1 MKTSVTKKESP
12 GNLEEILRVKPKVE
26 RIYQAM
32 QYTGENMYDIYR
44 LFRKYSIKFNVNNDS
59 DVYPTLDIT
68 HQDSSYMLLADHYVV
83 YSYPFN
89 TDFDDTK
96 CEKLRIL
103 SIGLELREIQNKYKI
118 LNFNRSR
125 ATVTLEP
132 HNSGDIRALLLSPGN
147 VNIFV
152 DLFITHGNNA
162 RISKHWGRL
171 YLRLARWYHETIM
184 VDEGTYIVLD
194 FRSDGSVS
202 ILDYNLSPKT
212 LQEKYEIFK

>member
-1 MKTSVTKKESP
+1 MK
-12 GNLEEILRVKPKVE
+12 GLIDVKPKVE
-26 RIYQAM
+26 RLYQAM

-44 LFRKYSIKFNVNNDS
+44 LFRKHSIKFNVNNDS

-68 HQDSSYMLLADHYVV
+68 HQDSSYMLLADRYIV

-89 TDFDDTK
+89 KDFDDTK
-96 CEKLRIL
+96 CQKLRIL
-103 SIGLELREIQNKYKI
+103 SIGLELSDIQNEYKI
-118 LNFNRSR
+118 VDFNRSR
-125 ATVTLEP
+125 AIVTLEP
-132 HNSGDIRALLLSPGN
+132 PKSGDIKALLLSPEN
-147 VNIFV
+147 LDIFV
-152 DLFITHGNNA
+152 DLFITHGNNV

-171 YLRLARWYHETIM
+171 YLRLARWYYETIM

>member
-1 MKTSVTKKESP
+1 MK
-12 GNLEEILRVKPKVE
+12 GLIDVKPKVE

-32 QYTGENMYDIYR
+32 QYTGENMYAIYR
-44 LFRKYSIKFNVNNDS
+44 LFRKHSIKFNVNNDS
-59 DVYPTLDIT
+59 DVYPPLDIT
-68 HQDSSYMLLADHYVV
+68 YQDSSYMLLADRYIV

-89 TDFDDTK
+89 KDFDDTK
-96 CEKLRIL
+96 CQKLRIL
-103 SIGLELREIQNKYKI
+103 SIGLDLSDIQNEYKI
-118 LNFNRSR
+118 IDFNKSRS
-125 ATVTLEP
+125 TVTLEP
-132 HNSGDIRALLLSPGN
+132 HKSGDINALLLSPEN
-147 VNIFV
+147 LDIFV

>member
-1 MKTSVTKKESP
+1 MK
-12 GNLEEILRVKPKVE
+12 GLIYVKPKVE

-44 LFRKYSIKFNVNNDS
+44 LFRKHSIKFNVNNDS
-59 DVYPTLDIT
+59 YVYPTLDIT
-68 HQDSSYMLLADHYVV
+68 YQDLSYMLLADRYVV

-89 TDFDDTK
+89 TDFENTK

-103 SIGLELREIQNKYKI
+103 SIGLELSDIQNEYKI
-118 LNFNRSR
+118 VDFNRSR
-125 ATVTLEP
+125 AIVTLEP
-132 HNSGDIRALLLSPGN
+132 HKSGDINALLLSPEN
-147 VNIFV
+147 LDIFV

-171 YLRLARWYHETIM
+171 SLRLDRWDHETIR
-184 VDEGTYIVLD
+184 VDEGRYIVLD

-202 ILDYNLSPKT
+202 ILDYNLFPKE

>member
-1 MKTSVTKKESP
+1 MK
-12 GNLEEILRVKPKVE
+12 GLIDVKPKVE

-68 HQDSSYMLLADHYVV
+68 HQDSSYMLLADRYVV

-89 TDFDDTK
+89 TDFEDAK

-103 SIGLELREIQNKYKI
+103 SIGLELSEIQNEYKI

-132 HNSGDIRALLLSPGN
+132 HNSGDIRALLLSPEN
-147 VNIFV
+147 VDIFV
-152 DLFITHGNNA
+152 DLFIIHGNNTE
-162 RISKHWGRL
+162 ISKHLGRL
-171 YLRLARWYHETIM
+171 FFSMGGFRDETIR
-184 VDEGTYIVLD
+184 VYEGMYIVLD
-194 FRSDGSVS
+194 FRSDGSIS
-202 ILDYNLSPKT
+202 ILDYNLFPKE
-212 LQEKYEIFK
+212 LQEKYEIIK

>member
-1 MKTSVTKKESP
+1 MK
-12 GNLEEILRVKPKVE
+12 GLIDVKPKVE

-68 HQDSSYMLLADHYVV
+68 HQDSSYMLLADRYVV

-89 TDFDDTK
+89 TDFEDAK

-103 SIGLELREIQNKYKI
+103 SIGLELSEIQNKYKI

-152 DLFITHGNNA
+152 DLFINHGNHTE
-162 RISKHWGRL
+162 ISKVWGRL
-171 YLRLARWYHETIM
+171 FFRMGRYKYEVIR
-184 VDEGTYIVLD
+184 VQEGRYIVLD
-194 FRSDGSVS
+194 FQSDGSIS
-202 ILDYNLSPKT
+202 ILDYNLSPT
-212 LQEKYEIFK
+212 EFQEKYEIIK

>member
-1 MKTSVTKKESP
+1 MK
-12 GNLEEILRVKPKVE
+12 GLIDVKPKVE

-68 HQDSSYMLLADHYVV
+68 HQDSSYMLLADRYVV

-89 TDFDDTK
+89 TDFEDAK

-103 SIGLELREIQNKYKI
+103 SIGLELSEIQNEYKI

-152 DLFITHGNNA
+152 DLFIIHGNNTE
-162 RISKHWGRL
+162 ISKHLGRL
-171 YLRLARWYHETIM
+171 FFSMGGFRDETIR
-184 VDEGTYIVLD
+184 VYEGMYIVLD
-194 FRSDGSVS
+194 FRSDGSIS
-202 ILDYNLSPKT
+202 ILDYNLFPKE
-212 LQEKYEIFK
+212 LQEKYEIIK

>member
-1 MKTSVTKKESP
+1 MK
-12 GNLEEILRVKPKVE
+12 GLINVKPKEE

-32 QYTGENMYDIYR
+32 QYTGDNMYDIYR
-44 LFRKYSIKFNVNNDS
+44 LFRKHSIKFESQCDS
-59 DVYPTLDIT
+59 DIYPTLDIAY
-68 HQDSSYMLLADHYVV
+68 QGSSYMLIADRYIV

-89 TDFDDTK
+89 RDFDDTK
-96 CEKLRIL
+96 CQKLRIL
-103 SIGLELREIQNKYKI
+103 SIGLDLSDIQNEYKI
-118 LNFNRSR
+118 IDFNKSRS
-125 ATVTLEP
+125 TVTLEP
-132 HNSGDIRALLLSPGN
+132 HKSGDIKALLLSPEN
-147 VNIFV
+147 LDIFV

-171 YLRLARWYHETIM
+171 YLRLDRWDHETIR

-202 ILDYNLSPKT
+202 ILDYNLFPKE

>member
-1 MKTSVTKKESP
+1 MK
-12 GNLEEILRVKPKVE
+12 GLIAVKPKVE

-32 QYTGENMYDIYR
+32 QYTGENMYAIYR
-44 LFRKYSIKFNVNNDS
+44 LFRKHSIKFNVNNDS

-68 HQDSSYMLLADHYVV
+68 YQDSSYMLLADRYIV

-89 TDFDDTK
+89 KDFDDTK
-96 CEKLRIL
+96 CQKLRIL
-103 SIGLELREIQNKYKI
+103 SIGLDLSDIQNKYKI
-118 LNFNRSR
+118 IDFNKSRS
-125 ATVTLEP
+125 TVTLEP
-132 HNSGDIRALLLSPGN
+132 HKRGDINALLLSPEN
-147 VNIFV
+147 LDIFV

-171 YLRLARWYHETIM
+171 YLRLDRWYHETIM

-194 FRSDGSVS
+194 FQSNGSVS

>member
-1 MKTSVTKKESP
+1 MK
-12 GNLEEILRVKPKVE
+12 GLIDVKPKVE

-44 LFRKYSIKFNVNNDS
+44 LFRKHSIKFNVNNDS

-68 HQDSSYMLLADHYVV
+68 HQDSSYMLLADRYIV

-89 TDFDDTK
+89 KDFDDTK
-96 CEKLRIL
+96 CQKLRIL
-103 SIGLELREIQNKYKI
+103 SIGLELSDIQNKYKI
-118 LNFNRSR
+118 VDFNRSR
-125 ATVTLEP
+125 AIVTLEP
-132 HNSGDIRALLLSPGN
+132 PKSGDIKALLLSPEN
-147 VNIFV
+147 IDIFV
-152 DLFITHGNNA
+152 DLFINHGNNA

>member
-1 MKTSVTKKESP
+1 MK
-12 GNLEEILRVKPKVE
+12 GLINVKPKVE

-44 LFRKYSIKFNVNNDS
+44 LFRKHSIKFNVNNDS

-68 HQDSSYMLLADHYVV
+68 HQDSSYMLLADRYVV

-89 TDFDDTK
+89 TDFEDAK

-103 SIGLELREIQNKYKI
+103 SIGLELSEIQNEYKI

-152 DLFITHGNNA
+152 DLFIIHGNNTE
-162 RISKHWGRL
+162 ISRNLGRL
-171 YLRLARWYHETIM
+171 FFSMGGFRDETIR
-184 VDEGTYIVLD
+184 VYEGMYIVLD
-194 FRSDGSVS
+194 FRSDGSIS
-202 ILDYNLSPKT
+202 ILDYNLFPKE
-212 LQEKYEIFK
+212 LQEKYEIIK